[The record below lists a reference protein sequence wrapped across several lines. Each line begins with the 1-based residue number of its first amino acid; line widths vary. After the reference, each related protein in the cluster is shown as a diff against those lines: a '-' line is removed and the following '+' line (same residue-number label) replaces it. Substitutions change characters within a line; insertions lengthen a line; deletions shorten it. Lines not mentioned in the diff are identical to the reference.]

1 MKIISGGQAGV
12 DRAALDAAISVGLD
26 YGGSVPAGRM
36 AENGP
41 IDQYYT
47 LLTEIPH
54 GTYKDRTKKNVR
66 DSDATLIFTHGK
78 PTNGTAYTIR
88 YARKLQKYF
97 LIIDLAGTD
106 MAFSI
111 QKIEEWLQSTRPRIL
126 NVAGPR
132 ESKSPGIYAQVS
144 DILTVIFR
152 SIVFKEHFNS

>member
-12 DRAALDAAISVGLD
+12 DRAALDAAIAAGLD

-54 GTYKDRTKKNVR
+54 GTYKDRTERNVE
-66 DSDATLIFTHGK
+66 DADATLIFTKGK
-78 PTNGTAYTIR
+78 PTNGTAFTITC
-88 YARKLQKYF
+88 AHKLQRPF
-97 LIIDLAGTD
+97 LAIDLVD
-106 MAFSI
+106 ISVESVVR
-111 QKIEEWLQSTRPRIL
+111 KVEKWLELIRPQVL

-132 ESKSPGIYAQVS
+132 ESKSPGIYVQALH
-144 DILTVIFR
+144 ILATIFR
-152 SIVFKEHFNS
+152 KIVNDGG